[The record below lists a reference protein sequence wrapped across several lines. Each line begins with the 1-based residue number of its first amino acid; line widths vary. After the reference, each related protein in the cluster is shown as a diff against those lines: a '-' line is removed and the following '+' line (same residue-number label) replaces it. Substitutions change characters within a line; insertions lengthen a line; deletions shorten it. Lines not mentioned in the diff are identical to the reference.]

1 MARTA
6 TLFLAAILVWPLA
19 GHADEVAVPELKL
32 RLTALPA
39 AVSKPQVAAQPASDT
54 ATLQLGPAVL
64 AIYRDKALA
73 PPGSD
78 VADPKYRAA
87 LDARFAYTLDS
98 KTQGAPTNI
107 GGHSGWTVV
116 GVRPGASAATEYT
129 CLTYVL
135 FEQHLYRL
143 VVSASGAPNRPP
155 EFDVLVTSLS
165 GIQFDSPAGSAAP
178 ATGP

>member
-1 MARTA
+1 MAPIA
-6 TLFLAAILVWPLA
+6 TLFFAAVLLLPLT
-19 GHADEVAVPELKL
+19 GHADEIDVPELKL
-32 RLTALPA
+32 RLTTLPA
-39 AVSKPQVAAQPASDT
+39 AVSRPEVAAQPTGDT

-73 PPGSD
+73 PAGSD
-78 VADPKYRAA
+78 VANPKYRAA

-116 GVRPGASAATEYT
+116 RVRPAASGTEYT

-135 FEQHLYRL
+135 FEEHLYRL
-143 VVSASGAPNRPP
+143 LVSASGTASRPP

-165 GIQFDSPAGSAAP
+165 GIQFEPPAGSAAP
-178 ATGP
+178 AAHP